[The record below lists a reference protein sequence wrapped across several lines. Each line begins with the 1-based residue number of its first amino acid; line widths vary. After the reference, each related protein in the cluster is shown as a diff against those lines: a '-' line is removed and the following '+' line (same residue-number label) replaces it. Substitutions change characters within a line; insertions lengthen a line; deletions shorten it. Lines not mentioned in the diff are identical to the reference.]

1 MKTETY
7 AVPSISC
14 GHCVMTIQ
22 RELKELEGVIDVK
35 ADQAT
40 KRVVVTYD
48 APASHEKIA
57 ALMEEIGYP
66 IAEVVA

>member
-1 MKTETY
+1 MQTETY

-22 RELKELEGVIDVK
+22 RELKELEGVVDVK
-35 ADQAT
+35 ADQET

-48 APASHEKIA
+48 APASREKIA

-66 IAEVVA
+66 IAEVIA